1 MTTSRRAF
9 GRAGSIIA
17 AAAAIVLVGG
27 SGASAHFC
35 YKDEW
40 AAAAH
45 AHHAAGGTAWVPLS
59 ELGKMFLIPEE
70 LLESCGYVA
79 DDAVVAFMEAEGMT
93 QEPLI
98 HGKAVVASGAV
109 FNAGKQPKPF
119 SYLTE
124 DQFGTLTVDLLDRL
138 AECAAA

>member
-1 MTTSRRAF
+1 MTTSRRAV

-17 AAAAIVLVGG
+17 AAAALVLLGG
-27 SGASAHFC
+27 SAASAHFC
-35 YKDEW
+35 YKDQW

-59 ELGKMFLIPEE
+59 ELGKQFISEG
-70 LLESCGYVA
+70 LLESCGHVA
-79 DDAVVAFMEAEGMT
+79 DEAVEAFMAAEGLA

-98 HGKAVVASGAV
+98 HSRAVVAGGAV

-124 DQFGTLTVDLLDRL
+124 EQFGVLTVELDERL
-138 AECAAA
+138 AECAAG

>member
-1 MTTSRRAF
+1 MTTSRRAV

-17 AAAAIVLVGG
+17 AAAALVLVGG
-27 SGASAHFC
+27 SAASAHFC
-35 YKDEW
+35 YKDQW

-59 ELGKMFLIPEE
+59 ELGKTFLIPED

-79 DDAVVAFMEAEGMT
+79 DDAVAAFMDAEGMT

-98 HGKAVVASGAV
+98 HGKAVVAGGAV
-109 FNAGKQPKPF
+109 FNAGKQPMPL

-124 DQFGTLTVDLLDRL
+124 EQFGAVTGELLDRL
-138 AECAAA
+138 AECAAG